1 MKENKLYIIS
11 ENILT
16 EGMKKTIK
24 AKNLLEN
31 RKAKN
36 ISQAIAMVGLSRGA
50 FYKYKDNIHKMAS
63 NISDI
68 VSLMLILK
76 DQSGVLSHVLNK
88 ISDSNANI
96 LTINQEIP
104 LGNSARV
111 SIYIKTK
118 NMYIEPYKLIN
129 SLMTID
135 GVQNAKLLD
144 GGN

>member
-1 MKENKLYIIS
+1 MKEDKLYIVS

-16 EGMKKTIK
+16 ESMKKTIE
-24 AKNLLEN
+24 AKDLLEN

-36 ISQAIAMVGLSRGA
+36 ISQAIAMVDLSRGT

-111 SIYIKTK
+111 SIYIETK
-118 NMYIEPYKLIN
+118 NMHIESYKLIN

-135 GVQNAKLLD
+135 GVQNAKLAD
-144 GGN
+144 GSN

>member
-1 MKENKLYIIS
+1 MKKDKLYIIS
-11 ENILT
+11 ESILT
-16 EGMKKTIK
+16 EGMKKTLE
-24 AKNLLEN
+24 AKELLESQ
-31 RKAKN
+31 KAKN
-36 ISQAIAMVGLSRGA
+36 ISQAIAMVDLSRGA

-68 VSLMLILK
+68 VSIMLLLK

-111 SIYIKTK
+111 SIYIETK

-135 GVQNAKLLD
+135 GVQNAKLAD
-144 GGN
+144 GGS